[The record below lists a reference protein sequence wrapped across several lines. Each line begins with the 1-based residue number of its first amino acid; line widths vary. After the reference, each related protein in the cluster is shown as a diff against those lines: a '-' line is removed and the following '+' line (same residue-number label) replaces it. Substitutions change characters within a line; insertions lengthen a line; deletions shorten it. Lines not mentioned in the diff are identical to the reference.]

1 VENKWII
8 EINEIKRRFV
18 FIRVHSWLKLS
29 LECFR
34 NLRPF
39 RDPLS
44 LQLAAWFGL
53 LTGFGEVICLGVR
66 KFLLHQPIYFGLH
79 IVWMSPLANFC
90 LFTLLGLLL
99 GSLRINS
106 LRVKASVM
114 AFFGLL
120 GCALVFE
127 EVKVYAGVS
136 LAAGVAWRAGYLAA
150 RSQWFDEFA
159 RRGARWMTLAS
170 LALCAG
176 AFGWQS
182 WLGMRASMSSTG
194 RSTGPGADS
203 SNVLLIVMDTVRA
216 QNLSLY
222 GYARRTSPRLEQFA
236 ETGARFDRAI
246 ATAPWTLPS
255 HASMFTGR
263 FPREISADFRAPLD
277 NAYPTLAET
286 LGAHGYLTAGF
297 VANTYYCNAENG
309 LSRGFTHYEDY
320 QVSPSEF
327 ALSASLSRAILNHD
341 AVRRLINYHDVIG
354 RKTAHEINRAFLS
367 WLERQD
373 ERPFFAFLNYLDAH
387 EPCLPPAPF
396 DEKFGAKLD
405 HGRFRSVNILRT
417 SWRRNREKS
426 TPQQNQADIDC
437 YDGAIAYLDEQIGRL
452 LNELE
457 RRGHLKNTLVII
469 TSDHGEAF
477 GENGHYGH
485 INSAYLTQL
494 RVPLLISMPGVIPPG
509 SVITEA
515 VTLRDLPATVM
526 DVIGRASVFPGNSLA
541 RYWRTLPAKEG
552 APLLSEINI
561 APSRPRE
568 YQPGTKAIITSL
580 VLDRYHYL
588 KNPDGRQELYDYLND
603 PSERCD
609 LAGSAESCEVLGA
622 FRNFLQ
628 RQNEQRGA
636 VLAD

>member
-1 VENKWII
+1 MGEKGWKTNGSL
-8 EINEIKRRFV
+8 RSTRSRGDSCSFV
-18 FIRVHSWLKLS
+18 FIR
-29 LECFR
+29 
-34 NLRPF
+34 
-39 RDPLS
+39 
-44 LQLAAWFGL
+44 
-53 LTGFGEVICLGVR
+53 
-66 KFLLHQPIYFGLH
+66 
-79 IVWMSPLANFC
+79 
-90 LFTLLGLLL
+90 

-114 AFFGLL
+114 AFFGLF
-120 GCALVFE
+120 GCALVFD

-194 RSTGPGADS
+194 RSAGPGADS

-236 ETGARFDRAI
+236 KTGARFDRAI

-327 ALSASLSRAILNHD
+327 ALSASLSRVILNQD
-341 AVRRLINYHDVIG
+341 AMRRLINYHDVIG

-367 WLERQD
+367 WLELQN

-396 DEKFGAKLD
+396 DEKFGAKVE
-405 HGRFRSVNILRT
+405 HGRFRSVHILRT

-426 TPQQNQADIDC
+426 TAQQNQSDIDC
-437 YDGAIAYLDEQIGRL
+437 YDGAIAYLDDQIGRL
-452 LNELE
+452 LDELE
-457 RRGHLKNTLVII
+457 RRGKLKNTLVIV
-469 TSDHGEAF
+469 TADHGEAF
-477 GENGHYGH
+477 GENGRYGH
-485 INSAYLTQL
+485 IDGAYLTQL
-494 RVPLLISMPGVIPPG
+494 RVPLMISMPGVIPSR
-509 SVITEA
+509 SVVTEA
-515 VTLRDLPATVM
+515 VSLRDLPATVM
-526 DVIGRASVFPGNSLA
+526 DVIGKASAFPGNSLA
-541 RYWRTLPAKEG
+541 RYWGPLPAIES

-561 APSRPRE
+561 APSHPRE

-580 VLDRYHYL
+580 VLDRYHYIR
-588 KNPDGRQELYDYLND
+588 NPNGRQELYDNLDD

-609 LAGSAESCEVLGA
+609 LNGAPESRDVIEL
-622 FRNFLQ
+622 FKNFLQ
-628 RQNEQRGA
+628 QQGDQRTA
-636 VLAD
+636 ISAD